1 MIVMVMTAMM
11 VMPVMVLQSLIG
23 TSRCCHQT
31 SERVRSI
38 NCRGRAAHC
47 ATARAL
53 LCTCI
58 KSVLVPRIV
67 THANITEAEE
77 VDRIVRILLHL
88 EQAFD
93 HHLAFVLWQT
103 ASPMSK
109 GHYQV
114 PWAAVTLLNNSLR
127 YPVVNPK
134 PVHTGLEFDKVFGS

>member
-1 MIVMVMTAMM
+1 
-11 VMPVMVLQSLIG
+11 MVLQNLSV
-23 TSRCCHQT
+23 HPDA
-31 SERVRSI
+31 SERVRSF
-38 NCRGRAAHC
+38 NYRRRAAHC